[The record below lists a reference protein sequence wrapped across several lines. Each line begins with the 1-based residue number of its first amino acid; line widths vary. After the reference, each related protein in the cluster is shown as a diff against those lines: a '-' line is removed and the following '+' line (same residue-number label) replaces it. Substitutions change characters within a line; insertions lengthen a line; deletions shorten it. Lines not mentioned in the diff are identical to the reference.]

1 MVGQYFRMTD
11 LQVISWSEAVDV
23 HVASNAEVLCTRHAR
38 GRLCDAQR
46 LSTQEATVD
55 SRVS

>member
-1 MVGQYFRMTD
+1 MTD

-23 HVASNAEVLCTRHAR
+23 ASNAEVLCARNAR